1 MKSIIQGSLLLA
13 CMACSK
19 PQKKELS
26 LTDFETKIKSDMDYY
41 SMVEAF
47 GKPAKDIGR
56 GIHIY
61 VYDLKDSTKMLVGFT
76 DKVLYAKQV
85 NHKEEIVK
93 DVLVGN

>member
-26 LTDFETKIKSDMDYY
+26 LSDFETKIKSDMDYY
-41 SMVEAF
+41 TMVEAF
-47 GKPAKDIGR
+47 GKPSKDIGR

-85 NHKEEIVK
+85 NHREEIVK

>member
-1 MKSIIQGSLLLA
+1 MKTIIRSSLLIA
-13 CMACSK
+13 CLACSK

-26 LTDFETKIKSDMDYY
+26 LSDFETKIKSDMDYY

-47 GKPAKDIGR
+47 GKPTKDIGR

-76 DKVLYAKQV
+76 DKVLYAKQI
-85 NHKEEIVK
+85 NRKEEIVK
-93 DVLVGN
+93 DLLVGN